1 MFDNDLLLFTASIV
15 GSFILAFIYF
25 SGKINVLKS
34 KLEAHLKH
42 TQLLRQELDQERQLL
57 KDANSRSHQL
67 EITNTKL
74 SETLENIRARYD
86 QEVNNK
92 EKQLERFENLANRV
106 LLYQSKSLHESQQDR
121 MKEILDPLKEKL
133 VNFEAKIEKTNLET
147 TKQHESLKE
156 QIKYLNEKSDQV
168 SKDANNLVKAL
179 KGDFK
184 KQGNWG
190 ELILDSIL
198 DKSGLMKNREYY
210 VQNSQKNSQG
220 KILRPDVVI
229 QLPDN
234 KKIIIDS
241 KVSLV
246 AYDKMV
252 NAETEEDQINYQK
265 AHAIAIK
272 NHIDDLTG
280 KNYHQL
286 YGIDSPDFVLLF
298 IPIDTAFSSA
308 LEANEELYNYAF
320 DRNIVIVSA
329 STLLATLKTV
339 ESMWRNEKQNK
350 YALEIAAEAG
360 KMYDKFVGFIED
372 MEKLKS
378 QMNTSQ
384 NTFDAAMKKLNT
396 GTGNLI
402 SKAEKVKALGA
413 RASKSLS

>member
-1 MFDNDLLLFTASIV
+1 MFDNDLLLFTASIA

-34 KLEAHLKH
+34 KLEAHLNH

-74 SETLENIRARYD
+74 SETLENLKARYD

-106 LLYQSKSLHESQQDR
+106 LLNQSKSLHESQQDR

-198 DKSGLMKNREYY
+198 DKSGLMKNREYF

-360 KMYDKFVGFIED
+360 KMYDKFVGFVED

-378 QMNTSQ
+378 QMHTSQ